1 MTALAAAALAAGLLG
16 GVHCAGMCGGIVA
29 GFAVGSRGPALGRQ
43 LAFNAGRIASYAAAG
58 AIAGWA
64 GSLAE
69 LAGPAVAVRTA
80 LFAAANVLIVL
91 LGLYVAGWG
100 SLVLRLE
107 RAGSRA
113 WRAIEP
119 AARRLFPVDS
129 TAKALAAGALWGW
142 VPCGLVYTM
151 LSLSLASGSAAGGSF
166 VMAAFGLGTLPTLL
180 GAGLAAQR
188 VMAVRRIP
196 SIRYGAAAIIVAMGV
211 VGLAR
216 VPGLPDAVAA
226 GWACIGESQ

>member
-1 MTALAAAALAAGLLG
+1 MGALAAAALAAGLLG

-29 GFAVGSRGPALGRQ
+29 SLAVGSRGAPLPRQ
-43 LAFNAGRIASYAAAG
+43 LAFNLGRIATYAAAG
-58 AIAGWA
+58 AVAGFAGGMAALA
-64 GSLAE
+64 GSALA
-69 LAGPAVAVRTA
+69 VQTA
-80 LFAAANVLIVL
+80 LFAAANVLIIL

-107 RAGSRA
+107 RLGSRA

-119 AARRLFPVDS
+119 VARRLFPVDS

-151 LSLSLASGSAAGGSF
+151 LSLSLASGSAGGGAI

-180 GAGLAAQR
+180 GAGLAAGR
-188 VMAVRRIP
+188 VMAARRIP
-196 SIRYGAAAIIVAMGV
+196 SIRYAAATIIVALGV

-226 GWACIGESQ
+226 GFACIGKTQ

>member
-1 MTALAAAALAAGLLG
+1 MMSLAAAALAAGLLG

-29 GFAVGSRGPALGRQ
+29 SLAVGSRGAPLARQ
-43 LAFNAGRIASYAAAG
+43 AAFNAGRIATYACAG
-58 AIAGWA
+58 AIAGFA
-64 GSLAE
+64 GGLAQ
-69 LAGPAVAVRTA
+69 LAGPALVVQAI
-80 LFAAANVLIVL
+80 LFAAANVLIIL

-100 SLVLRLE
+100 RVVLRLE
-107 RAGSRA
+107 RLGSRA

-119 AARRLFPVDS
+119 FARRLFPVDS

-151 LSLSLASGSAAGGSF
+151 LSLSLASGSAAGGAF
-166 VMAAFGLGTLPTLL
+166 VMAAFGAGTLPTLL

-188 VMAVRRIP
+188 VMAARRVP
-196 SIRYGAAAIIVAMGV
+196 SIRYGAAMIIIAMGA

-226 GWACIGESQ
+226 GWACIGETQ